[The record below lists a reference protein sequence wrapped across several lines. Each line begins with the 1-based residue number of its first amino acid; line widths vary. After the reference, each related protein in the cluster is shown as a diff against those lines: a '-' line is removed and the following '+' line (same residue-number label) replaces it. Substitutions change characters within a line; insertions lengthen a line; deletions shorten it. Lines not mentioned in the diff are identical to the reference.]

1 MNHCDLSAAEQQ
13 HRGDIA
19 AHTRKMI
26 LTQLT
31 VEDEDDTFLMT
42 NYHSYYLQISFSK
55 LHPLMVFCLAKVLE
69 RPSSAT
75 HWLDTEMKNLS
86 L

>member
-75 HWLDTEMKNLS
+75 HWLDTEMKKLS